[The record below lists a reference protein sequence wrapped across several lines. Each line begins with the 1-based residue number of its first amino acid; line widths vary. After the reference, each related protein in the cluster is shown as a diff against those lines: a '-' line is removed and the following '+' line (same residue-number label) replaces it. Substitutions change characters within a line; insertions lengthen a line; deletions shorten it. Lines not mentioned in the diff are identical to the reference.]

1 MTQLSRRRFI
11 AHGSIG
17 VAIAGALAAV
27 PGLGSVIRMP
37 AAPGVSP
44 VIDPSTVT
52 QPLVAHVRDLRSGEI
67 SVFVGTDHIVH
78 RDPELAA
85 RLYNAARGDGLVPS
99 ER

>member
-1 MTQLSRRRFI
+1 MEGFRY
-11 AHGSIG
+11 
-17 VAIAGALAAV
+17 V
-27 PGLGSVIRMP
+27 PEVIER
-37 AAPGVSP
+37 AEEEA
-44 VIDPSTVT
+44 
-52 QPLVAHVRDLRSGEI
+52 LVAHVRDLRSGEI